1 MNTSFFLGMLIAFL
15 IVAIPVAA
23 IVILD
28 GEITWWETLLLIILS
43 PLFVIFLWFFAVWF
57 AFRKV
62 YNAIRRTSNK

>member
-28 GEITWWETLLLIILS
+28 GEITWLETLLLIILS
-43 PLFVIFLWFFAVWF
+43 PLFVIFLWFFAMWF

-62 YNAIRRTSNK
+62 YNAIRGTSK

>member
-57 AFRKV
+57 IFRKIRDT
-62 YNAIRRTSNK
+62 IRRTDK

>member
-1 MNTSFFLGMLIAFL
+1 MNTSFLLGMLIAFL

-57 AFRKV
+57 ACRKA
-62 YNAIRRTSNK
+62 YNAIRGSSK

>member
-15 IVAIPVAA
+15 IVAIPVAV

-43 PLFVIFLWFFAVWF
+43 PLFVIFLWFFSVWF

-62 YNAIRRTSNK
+62 YSAIRGTSK

>member
-57 AFRKV
+57 AFRK
-62 YNAIRRTSNK
+62 IRDTISRTNK

>member
-1 MNTSFFLGMLIAFL
+1 MNTSFLLGMLIAFL
-15 IVAIPVAA
+15 IVSIPVAA

-57 AFRKV
+57 AFRKIHDT
-62 YNAIRRTSNK
+62 IRRTSK

>member
-1 MNTSFFLGMLIAFL
+1 MNTSFLLGMLIAFL

-57 AFRKV
+57 AFRKA
-62 YNAIRRTSNK
+62 YNAIRSTSK

>member
-15 IVAIPVAA
+15 IVAIPVAV

-43 PLFVIFLWFFAVWF
+43 PLFIIFLWFFAVWF
-57 AFRKV
+57 ACRKV
-62 YNAIRRTSNK
+62 YSTIRGTIK

>member
-1 MNTSFFLGMLIAFL
+1 MNTSFFFGMLIAFL
-15 IVAIPVAA
+15 IVAIPVAI

-57 AFRKV
+57 AFRKI
-62 YNAIRRTSNK
+62 YNAIRGTSK

>member
-15 IVAIPVAA
+15 IVAIPVAV

-62 YNAIRRTSNK
+62 YSAIRCTSK

>member
-28 GEITWWETLLLIILS
+28 GEITWLETLLLIILS
-43 PLFVIFLWFFAVWF
+43 PLFVIFLWFFAMWF

-62 YNAIRRTSNK
+62 YNTIRGTSK

>member
-1 MNTSFFLGMLIAFL
+1 MNTSFLLGMLIAFL

-57 AFRKV
+57 AFRKIRD
-62 YNAIRRTSNK
+62 AIRRTNK

>member
-28 GEITWWETLLLIILS
+28 GEITWLETLLLIILS
-43 PLFVIFLWFFAVWF
+43 PLFIIFLWFFAVWF
-57 AFRKV
+57 ACRKIRD
-62 YNAIRRTSNK
+62 AIWRTNK

>member
-57 AFRKV
+57 AFRKIRD
-62 YNAIRRTSNK
+62 AIRRTNK

>member
-28 GEITWWETLLLIILS
+28 GEITWLETLLLIILS

-57 AFRKV
+57 AFRKIRD
-62 YNAIRRTSNK
+62 ATRRTNK

>member
-15 IVAIPVAA
+15 IVAIPVAV

-43 PLFVIFLWFFAVWF
+43 PLFVIFLWFFAMWF

-62 YNAIRRTSNK
+62 YNAIRGTSK

>member
-1 MNTSFFLGMLIAFL
+1 MNTSFFFGMLIAFL

-28 GEITWWETLLLIILS
+28 GEITWCETLLLIILS

-57 AFRKV
+57 AFRKIRD
-62 YNAIRRTSNK
+62 AIRRTNK

>member
-1 MNTSFFLGMLIAFL
+1 MNTSFLLGMLIAFL

-57 AFRKV
+57 AFRK
-62 YNAIRRTSNK
+62 IRDAFRGTSK

>member
-15 IVAIPVAA
+15 IVAIPVAV

-62 YNAIRRTSNK
+62 YSAIRGTSK

>member
-15 IVAIPVAA
+15 IVAIPVAI

-57 AFRKV
+57 AFRK
-62 YNAIRRTSNK
+62 IRDTISRTNK

>member
-28 GEITWWETLLLIILS
+28 GEITWLETLLLIILS

-57 AFRKV
+57 AFRKIRD
-62 YNAIRRTSNK
+62 AIRRTNK